1 MAIVNNREYNKEV
14 VTLNRILEGGSFGPV
29 ESQVCSKTK
38 LVILNKAFS
47 KYYKQ
52 YQPKGSER
60 VLLDRNLNIYDNVMF
75 EEFVQLL
82 QVFREAMCNEA
93 GLRLVQ

>member
-1 MAIVNNREYNKEV
+1 MAIVSNKSYDKEV
-14 VTLNRILEGGSFGPV
+14 VTLNRILEGGSFGPI
-29 ESQVCSKTK
+29 ESRVCSKTK
-38 LVILNKAFS
+38 LAILNKAFS

-60 VLLDRNLNIYDNVMF
+60 AVLDRNLNICDNIMF

-82 QVFREAMCNEA
+82 
-93 GLRLVQ
+93 